1 MPPEPEP
8 YFAALSEG
16 SDEEPVP
23 DQIDIASI
31 SIEQAFND
39 NMFQDAVELYEQL
52 EEAYKEEQKTELAS
66 RR

>member
-23 DQIDIASI
+23 DRIDIASV

>member
-23 DQIDIASI
+23 DKIDIASV
-31 SIEQAFND
+31 SIEQAFNED
-39 NMFQDAVELYEQL
+39 MFQEAVELFEQL
-52 EEAYKEEQKTELAS
+52 EDAYKEEQKTEQAS
-66 RR
+66 RK